1 MTVAVR
7 TISGSLDESERQRAV
22 YDGELLIFKNAEPM
36 TALCA
41 FVDELCR
48 EVLGTTDPTRAQFEM
63 AQDDYLHRLGNLR
76 RRFRTSPRGKA
87 LLRGVLEGVG
97 VDPERSGWD
106 RSLLRVAPHSDEP
119 APDGTHTL
127 GFHRDTW
134 ASNVYSQ
141 TNWWAPIFPVTAARA
156 IAFYPQYW
164 REPILNNSASWD
176 LEQVMAGKSTDIT
189 PTPTVQV
196 QTGAEVRVAIEP
208 GDVLC
213 FSGAHLH
220 ASVPNTTGRAR
231 LSIEVRTA
239 DIEDEAAGRG
249 APNLDGAAPHVA
261 LRWFRRID
269 DDQPLTILLAC
280 TPN

>member
-7 TISGSLDESERQRAV
+7 TISGSLEESERRRAV
-22 YDGELLIFKNAEPM
+22 YDGELLIFKNVEPM
-36 TALCA
+36 TALIA

-48 EVLGTTDPTRAQFEM
+48 EALGATDPTMAQFEM
-63 AQDDYLHRLGNLR
+63 GRDDYLHRLGDLR
-76 RRFRTSPRGKA
+76 RRFRTSPRGKP

-97 VDPERSGWD
+97 VHPERSGWD
-106 RSLLRVAPHSDEP
+106 RPYLRVSPHSD
-119 APDGTHTL
+119 DHNDDSTQTL

-141 TNWWAPIFPVTAARA
+141 TNWWAPIYPITAARA
-156 IAFYPQYW
+156 IAFYPHYW
-164 REPILNNSASWD
+164 AEPVENNSASWD
-176 LEQVMAGKSTDIT
+176 LEEVMAGRTADIT
-189 PTPTVQV
+189 PTPAVQV
-196 QTGAEVRVAIEP
+196 RTGSELRIAIEP

-220 ASVPNTTGRAR
+220 ASVQNTTGLAR

-239 DIEDEAAGRG
+239 DIEDESAGTG

-269 DDQPLTILLAC
+269 DDQPLTTLLAR
-280 TPN
+280 TPS